1 MAFRF
6 WRRVQLF
13 PGVTLNLSKTS
24 ASLSLGPR
32 GAKYTIGPRG
42 TRATVGLP
50 GTGLFYTVQNP
61 GRGKSRSAT
70 ARPQPDR
77 PSVPVRDRLT
87 LGFFKRLITPADEA
101 AFIDG
106 LRALHGD
113 DEAEALTQFE
123 KAPEQADA
131 RWIAGLLR
139 LKREELD
146 LAEAHL
152 QAALAQVEG
161 LGRLYAKYGIQATTH
176 LTVTPEVTAHI
187 GPRER
192 GTRLAL
198 AELHQLRGETAP
210 ARAHLEAVLAQTP
223 DDVVV
228 KAALAELLLEAEP
241 LPPETADRI
250 VHLAAGIENETPVHA
265 ALLLYKGRAL
275 RALGLDEAAVATFTQ
290 AYRRKQDRPEEL
302 LRQIRYERALAYAAV
317 GRRSD
322 SRREL
327 SAIYAEDPGFE
338 DVATRLGVR

>member
-6 WRRVQLF
+6 WRRIQLL
-13 PGVTLNLSKTS
+13 PGVTLNLSKSS

-42 TRATVGLP
+42 TRTTVGLP

-61 GRGKSRSAT
+61 GRGKTRSAS
-70 ARPQPDR
+70 ARPQPDQ
-77 PSVPVRDRLT
+77 PPVPVRDQLT

-106 LRALHGD
+106 LQALHSGD
-113 DEAEALTQFE
+113 ESEALTQLE
-123 KAPEQADA
+123 AAPEQPDA
-131 RWIAGLLR
+131 RWAAGLLR
-139 LKREELD
+139 LKREDLD
-146 LAEAHL
+146 LAQAHL
-152 QAALAQVEG
+152 QAALEQREV
-161 LGRLYAKYGIQATTH
+161 LGSLYAKYGIQATTH
-176 LTVTPEVTAHI
+176 LTLTPEVTAHI

-198 AELHQLRGETAP
+198 AELHQLRGETTQ
-210 ARAHLEAVLAQTP
+210 ARAHLEAVLVQTP

-241 LPPETADRI
+241 LPAEAADQI
-250 VHLAAGIENETPVHA
+250 VHLAAGLENDTPVHA

-290 AYRRKQDRPEEL
+290 AYRRKKDRPEAL

-317 GRRSD
+317 GRRGD

-338 DVATRLGVR
+338 DVAARLGVR